1 MATRRIFFNR
11 LAVDA
16 QIGILDHERGAT
28 QPLHIDAEF
37 VLAGVAAPNHDG
49 IQEVLDYRSLRQ
61 CIIDECTRHHVN
73 LLETLCDRLA
83 ARLLKQFPDVRDLR
97 LRISKPQ
104 AFADCAAVGI
114 EVSASREDAS

>member
-1 MATRRIFFNR
+1 MGTRRIFFNR

-28 QPLHIDAEF
+28 QPLHVDAEID
-37 VLAGVAAPNHDG
+37 LEGVDKPRHDG
-49 IQEVLDYRSLRQ
+49 IQEVLDYRRLRE
-61 CIIDECTRHHVN
+61 CIVDECTRTHVN

-83 ARLLKQFPDVRDLR
+83 SRLLAQFSEIREVR
-97 LRISKPQ
+97 LRVSKPQ

-114 EVSASREDAS
+114 EVTANRDN